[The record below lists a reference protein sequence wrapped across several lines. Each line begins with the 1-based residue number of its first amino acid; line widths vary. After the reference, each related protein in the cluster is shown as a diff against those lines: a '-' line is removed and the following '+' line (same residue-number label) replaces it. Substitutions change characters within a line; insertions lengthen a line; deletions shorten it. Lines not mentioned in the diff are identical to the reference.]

1 MMQGIQTE
9 ILLVMLLLILLIGLV
24 AVVLIDPYIRRE
36 HRNIMLLIVLVVF
49 GLLIKDVISHELDML
64 GTMPYRRTLLAIF
77 GYILRPVLIV
87 LYLYIVKPDGK
98 YKAAWFL
105 VGLNASVYLT
115 ATFSGICFSIDENNV
130 FHRGPFGYTAHIIG
144 GILLV
149 YTVQLTIVRYGE
161 KRNRENM
168 LPVVIEVLIMIAV
181 IIDSV
186 VDYRNYPVTF
196 LTVVVAGSNVFYYI
210 WLHLQFVR
218 EHENA
223 LMAEQRIQILMA
235 QIKPH
240 FIYNSLTAIR
250 SYLDE
255 PDKAED
261 VLNHFA
267 GFLRGS
273 IDILEETG
281 CIRVDRE
288 FETVESYLYLER
300 ERFGE
305 KLTVEKDIQD
315 TDFFLPAF
323 TVQTL
328 VENAI
333 GHGIRKS
340 ESGRGR
346 VLIRS
351 FQTELEHIIEVA
363 DDGVGFLIEKE
374 QEKGQNMDRSHIG
387 LSNLKQRL
395 SLMCDGTLEIESAPG
410 KGTLTRVRIPM
421 DSRKTGAQGRSD
433 VLWKL

>member
-1 MMQGIQTE
+1 
-9 ILLVMLLLILLIGLV
+9 MLLPLVLQLIGLMF
-24 AVVLIDPYIRRE
+24 AVLIDPYIGGGRRWM
-36 HRNIMLLIVLVVF
+36 MLRIALADLGLVVQNVADF
-49 GLLIKDVISHELDML
+49 YLDAYDMFPYGRML
-64 GTMPYRRTLLAIF
+64 AGIF
-77 GYILRPVLIV
+77 GYCLRPLIIV
-87 LYLYIVKPDGK
+87 LFMHIVNDEKK
-98 YKAAWFL
+98 HKAAW
-105 VGLNASVYLT
+105 GLIGVNALIYLTALFSDVCFTIDEQDHFQRGPLGYTCHIVSVVLLAHLVYLT
-115 ATFSGICFSIDENNV
+115 V
-130 FHRGPFGYTAHIIG
+130 RKYHRVKHSEIWIPLVNAMLIIAAVAVD
-144 GILLV
+144 LKVNL
-149 YTVQLTIVRYGE
+149 QDF
-161 KRNRENM
+161 
-168 LPVVIEVLIMIAV
+168 PIEVLTIAV
-181 IIDSV
+181 V
-186 VDYRNYPVTF
+186 VC
-196 LTVVVAGSNVFYYI
+196 SIFYYI

-235 QIKPH
+235 QIRPH

-255 PDKAED
+255 PDKAEE

-267 GFLRGS
+267 DFLRGS
-273 IDILEETG
+273 IDVLEETG
-281 CIRVDRE
+281 CIRADRE